1 MSGLRPAFEDHTQP
15 GDLGGDSS
23 DDSDDEDELIPR
35 QRHELSMRLSSIV
48 DIIKKLYELGFK
60 IRDPR
65 LRPSSFKASLYQ
77 EVDPDTGVDLFEVFS
92 EFDQRHVS
100 AFLHSVRQG
109 REPPA
114 GAGTDSDF
122 LEPRLAA
129 SITLRRKH
137 FRYWEKHGKKLSLSY
152 VSKFKPAKAT
162 EKLGSAS
169 QQQREGISKLSR
181 PLDTGEQ
188 KTLLSGT
195 EATKFHERLDDRTE
209 SETVISYAFTALDA
223 DGHGVE
229 LPNPPPEAFKGKD
242 FVCPYCSVVCP
253 ARYGQRKA
261 WRSVY
266 DLLVVLWLLKRMMTL
281 TSNLGLTS
289 CTTSSPSSVRTRIA
303 HSRINSTSPGDSGQH
318 MRARSIGDYTD
329 ATNTQ
334 TRPTRAQTD

>member
-1 MSGLRPAFEDHTQP
+1 
-15 GDLGGDSS
+15 
-23 DDSDDEDELIPR
+23 
-35 QRHELSMRLSSIV
+35 MRLSSVV

-65 LRPSSFKASLYQ
+65 LRPSSFKASLYR

-92 EFDQRHVS
+92 EFDRRHVK

-114 GAGTDSDF
+114 GVGTSADF

-137 FRYWEKHGKKLSLSY
+137 FRYWEKHGKKLSLFS
-152 VSKFKPAKAT
+152 VSRINPTKAP
-162 EKLGSAS
+162 EKVGYAS
-169 QQQREGISKLSR
+169 QGPSGEATKLSR
-181 PLDTGEQ
+181 PLDTGKQ
-188 KTLLSGT
+188 NTLMSMT
-195 EATKFHERLDDRTE
+195 EATKYHENLDDKIE

-229 LPNPPPEAFKGKD
+229 LPNPPPEALKGKD

-266 DLLVVLWLLKRMMTL
+266 DLLEVLWFLRWLMPL
-281 TSNLGLTS
+281 TSDLGLTS
-289 CTTSSPSSVRTRIA
+289 CTTSSPSSVRTRTA
-303 HSRINSTSPGDSGQH
+303 HNRINSTSPGGSGQH
-318 MRARSIGDYTD
+318 MRAQSIGDDTD
-329 ATNTQ
+329 ATSTP
-334 TRPTRAQTD
+334 TRATRAQTI